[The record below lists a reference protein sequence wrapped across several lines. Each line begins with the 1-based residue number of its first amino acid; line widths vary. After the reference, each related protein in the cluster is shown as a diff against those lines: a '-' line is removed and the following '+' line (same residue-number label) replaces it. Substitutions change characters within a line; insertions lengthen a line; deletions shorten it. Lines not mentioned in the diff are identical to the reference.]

1 MGFSYRKSVKMG
13 PFRVTASKSGV
24 SYSAGVKGARV
35 TKRANG
41 RVQTTLSVPGT
52 GLRYTTTSG
61 TKKKPT
67 TRAST
72 RTTAPPRRVTQPPK
86 PVSRPAPAVTP
97 RPAPAH
103 RPARQPQQA
112 LPPRSPRPPKP
123 VRLRGTRY
131 STFPRIAS
139 PWLLPFSVKVASATV
154 TIHGG
159 GIHLQRKHANTR
171 YGAAASVDI
180 AWHELASI
188 DFLEPGRLFH
198 SGHAHFAAVGEPRG
212 LGTSANA
219 AMSNWR
225 NPHAVRFE
233 AAERRAYRQLR
244 DLLTGSTPAQ
254 PQLHQP
260 PAYAPQPPAYPPQG
274 QWR

>member
-24 SYSAGVKGARV
+24 SYSVGGKGARV
-35 TKRANG
+35 TKRADG

-52 GLRYTTTSG
+52 GLRYTSTSG
-61 TKKKPT
+61 TKKKPA
-67 TRAST
+67 TRASAS
-72 RTTAPPRRVTQPPK
+72 TTASPRRATPPK
-86 PVSRPAPAVTP
+86 PVSRSVSAAAPKPVPAP
-97 RPAPAH
+97 RPPL
-103 RPARQPQQA
+103 PPQQA
-112 LPPRSPRPPKP
+112 RPPRSPRPPKP

-131 STFPRIAS
+131 STLPRIAS

-154 TIHGG
+154 TIHEGG
-159 GIHLQRKHANTR
+159 VHIQRKRANTR

-180 AWHELASI
+180 AWHELESI
-188 DFLEPGRLFH
+188 DFLEPGRFLH
-198 SGHAHFAAVGEPRG
+198 SGHVHFATIGEPRG
-212 LGTSANA
+212 LGTSATGT
-219 AMSNWR
+219 MSNWR

-233 AAERRAYRQLR
+233 APAERGAYWQLR

-260 PAYAPQPPAYPPQG
+260 PAYPPQG
-274 QWR
+274 PGYPAQGPWR

>member
-13 PFRVTASKSGV
+13 PFRVTASKSGI

-61 TKKKPT
+61 TKKPT

-72 RTTAPPRRVTQPPK
+72 RTTAPHRRVTQPPK

-97 RPAPAH
+97 TPAPAQ

-112 LPPRSPRPPKP
+112 LPPTPPRPAKP

-131 STFPRIAS
+131 STLPRIAS
-139 PWLLPFSVKVASATV
+139 PWLLPFSVKVASTTV
-154 TIHGG
+154 TIHEG
-159 GIHLQRKHANTR
+159 GIHLQRKRANTR

-180 AWHELASI
+180 A
-188 DFLEPGRLFH
+188 G
-198 SGHAHFAAVGEPRG
+198 
-212 LGTSANA
+212 
-219 AMSNWR
+219 MS
-225 NPHAVRFE
+225 
-233 AAERRAYRQLR
+233 
-244 DLLTGSTPAQ
+244 
-254 PQLHQP
+254 
-260 PAYAPQPPAYPPQG
+260 
-274 QWR
+274 